1 MQFQE
6 FLEFAFYGLLSGAA
20 LWGVS
25 ILSKLQASIA
35 ELNEKV
41 AQILERT
48 SWHERELER
57 LDRRIDRVENQGE

>member
-6 FLEFAFYGLLSGAA
+6 FLEFAFYGLLSGAT